1 MLARTITL
9 ELLRHGPA
17 QNQLLSPLTAY
28 LALSG
33 NHAAETV
40 HVGFEHVQMLRKM
53 RGLRYQDGRAAE
65 AGAVEEASAEVS
77 RLLGGVRSLTAEMG
91 VAPRGQGEALHLRLV
106 ISASELAMLPFELA
120 RSPAGFPGAGQWL
133 SLQTATPI
141 ALTREVRRVTAGT
154 VRWPERPRVLVVAAS
169 PPGVASVPLRAHLL
183 ALRAAFDPWI
193 SRAGADHIGHHVTV
207 IPRATLAAVREAC
220 ARAAG
225 DGVPYTHVHVLAH
238 GVPDAAALDGA
249 QGYGLAF
256 HAAENADKMDV
267 VTGTRLAAALRCHP
281 AGAASAEELAA
292 PAVVTV
298 ASCDSAN
305 VGSVIGTG
313 ASLAHELHE
322 AGVPLVLAS
331 QFPLSVRGSVIM
343 ARVVYD
349 RLLRGE
355 DPRALVHDL
364 RQALHVGC
372 PDTHDWASVVV
383 YAAFPAD
390 LDAQVKRAR
399 TTRALLAVNAALSRR
414 DDEERSRP
422 GGSDETRDAL
432 RGAMK
437 ALHATLPAADDPV
450 PPGERTRVLGVLAA
464 SAKRVAHAF
473 YGEPL
478 WPILSAPSAAALD
491 AAAFRDAALP
501 ADVAAQ
507 AEARRLLE
515 DARGHYLQIFR
526 AGVGEAWPLVQY
538 LSLSAALHPVD
549 RDLPSRDRLSTQRV
563 YAGFWTTAHVTAEDN
578 LKSRVGRERVWA
590 HAALVELYVLA
601 QLLPG
606 DHWARKEAEDRAH
619 HHLDAVLDD
628 GVPLDGYSL
637 RRQLLR
643 FTAWWWKGRDALT
656 RLPAELSARMAD
668 RGIGH
673 LHVEEG

>member
-17 QNQLLSPLTAY
+17 QSQLLSPLTAY

-40 HVGFEHVQMLRKM
+40 HVGFEHVQLLRKM

-65 AGAVEEASAEVS
+65 TSAVEEAADEVT

-91 VAPRGQGEALHLRLV
+91 AAPRGPGEALHLRLV
-106 ISASELAMLPFELA
+106 ISASELAMLPFELS

-141 ALTREVRRVTAGT
+141 ALTREVRRVSTGT

-169 PPGVASVPLRAHLL
+169 PPGVAAVPLRAHLL

-193 SRAGADHIGHHVTV
+193 TRAGADRIGRHVTV
-207 IPRATLAAVREAC
+207 IPRATLAAVRDAC

-225 DGVPYTHVHVLAH
+225 EGAPFTHVHVLAH
-238 GVPDAAALDGA
+238 GVPEAAVLDGV
-249 QGYGLAF
+249 QRFGLAF
-256 HAAENADKMDV
+256 HAAESADKMDV

-281 AGAASAEELAA
+281 AGGASAEELAA

-305 VGSVIGTG
+305 VGSVLGSG

-322 AGVPLVLAS
+322 AGVPLVMAS

-343 ARVVYD
+343 TRVVYEH
-349 RLLRGE
+349 LLRGE

-399 TTRALLAVNAALSRR
+399 STRAMLAVNAALSRR
-414 DDEERSRP
+414 DDEARSRP
-422 GGSDETRDAL
+422 DGSEETRDAL
-432 RGAMK
+432 REAMK
-437 ALHATLPAADDPV
+437 ALHATLPAADDPLA
-450 PPGERTRVLGVLAA
+450 PGERTRVLGVLAA
-464 SAKRVAHAF
+464 STKRVAHAF
-473 YGEPL
+473 YKEPL
-478 WPILSAPSAAALD
+478 WPLLTAPAVAAPTV
-491 AAAFRDAALP
+491 AAFRDAAPP
-501 ADVAAQ
+501 AEVAAQ
-507 AEARRLLE
+507 AEARRLLD

-526 AGVGEAWPLVQY
+526 AGVGEAWPLVQF
-538 LSLSAALHPVD
+538 LSLSSALHPVD
-549 RDLPSRDRLSTQRV
+549 RELPARDRVAAQRT
-563 YAGFWTTAHVTAEDN
+563 YAGFWTTAHITAEDN
-578 LKSRVGRERVWA
+578 LKSRAGRERVWA

-601 QLLPG
+601 ALLPAE
-606 DHWARKEAEDRAH
+606 HWARHEAEERAH
-619 HHLDAVLDD
+619 RHLAVVLED
-628 GVPLDGYSL
+628 GVPLDTYSL

-643 FTAWWWKGRDALT
+643 YTEWWWKGRDALT
-656 RLPAELSARMAD
+656 RLPTELGARMAD
-668 RGIGH
+668 HGIGH